1 MSADE
6 DSFVVLEE
14 TPSMLEF
21 SVLESLSSATERV
34 SASWNR
40 TEKNSEMINSS
51 LERENDNIKI
61 LQISDEKPKL
71 GASNIF
77 ANLHIGENSSNIQ
90 NISPNDTTVEI
101 LSGTYN
107 GESTSPKS
115 TLAHSFLLGDINCD
129 KMKV

>member
-21 SVLESLSSATERV
+21 SVLESLSSATDCV
-34 SASWNR
+34 ISNR
-40 TEKNSEMINSS
+40 SPIEKNSEMINSS
-51 LERENDNIKI
+51 LQRENDNAKI
-61 LQISDEKPKL
+61 LEKPEQKPKF
-71 GASNIF
+71 GTSNIF
-77 ANLHIGENSSNIQ
+77 SNLYIGENSSKLQ
-90 NISPNDTTVEI
+90 NTSLNDTTTEMM
-101 LSGTYN
+101 SEPYN
-107 GESTSPKS
+107 GGSPKS